1 MPRIATKTHCYSDII
16 MQDEYVTEADVPTA
30 SENGEAA
37 STAADLQAQL
47 DAANA
52 RAEDNYNKFLLAMA
66 DFENYKKRIER
77 QFREIADSG
86 RRELLKN
93 FLPVLDNL
101 ERALSVEETSLEALR
116 NGVQQTLKGF
126 ESVLGIE
133 GVKAVSLKGQKFDP
147 KLAEAIG
154 TQQAEGLED
163 DTVLHEA
170 QRAYTIGDE
179 LLRPAKVIVVKNS
192 PE

>member
-1 MPRIATKTHCYSDII
+1 
-16 MQDEYVTEADVPTA
+16 MQDEYVTEADVPAA
-30 SENGEAA
+30 SENGA
-37 STAADLQAQL
+37 SSATGLQAQL

-77 QFREIADSG
+77 QFRDIAESG
-86 RRELLKN
+86 KRDLLKS
-93 FLPVLDNL
+93 FLPVIDNL

-116 NGVQQTLKGF
+116 NGVAQTLRGF
-126 ESVLGIE
+126 ESVLNLE

-154 TQQAEGLED
+154 TQQAEGVED

-170 QRAYTIGDE
+170 QRAYLVGEE
-179 LLRPAKVIVVKNS
+179 LLRPAKVIVAKQRS
-192 PE
+192 E

>member
-1 MPRIATKTHCYSDII
+1 
-16 MQDEYVTEADVPTA
+16 MQDEYITEADVPAA
-30 SENGEAA
+30 SENGE
-37 STAADLQAQL
+37 TAAATAELQAQL
-47 DAANA
+47 DAAVA
-52 RAEDNYNKFLLAMA
+52 RADDNYNKFLLAMA

-101 ERALSVEETSLEALR
+101 ERALSVEATSTEALR

-126 ESVLGIE
+126 ETVLGIE
-133 GVKAVSLKGQKFDP
+133 GVKPLSLKGRKFDP

-154 TQQAEGLED
+154 TQKAEGVED
-163 DTVLHEA
+163 DTVLEEA
-170 QRAYTIGDE
+170 QRAYMIGDE
-179 LLRPAKVIVVKNS
+179 LLRPAKVIVAKS
-192 PE
+192 SDE

>member
-1 MPRIATKTHCYSDII
+1 
-16 MQDEYVTEADVPTA
+16 MQDEYVTEADVPAA
-30 SENGEAA
+30 SENGE
-37 STAADLQAQL
+37 SNDTAQLQAQL

-52 RAEDNYNKFLLAMA
+52 RADDNYNKFLLAMA

-77 QFREIADSG
+77 QFRDIADSG

-93 FLPVLDNL
+93 FLPVMDNL
-101 ERALSVEETSLEALR
+101 ERALSFDETSVEALR

-154 TQQAEGLED
+154 TQNAQGVED
-163 DTVLHEA
+163 DTVLEEA
-170 QRAYTIGDE
+170 QKAYLIGDE
-179 LLRPAKVIVVKNS
+179 LLRPAKVIVAKRLGD
-192 PE
+192 

>member
-1 MPRIATKTHCYSDII
+1 
-16 MQDEYVTEADVPTA
+16 MQDEYVTEADVPAA
-30 SENGEAA
+30 SENGGA
-37 STAADLQAQL
+37 STLDLQTQL

-77 QFREIADSG
+77 QFRDIADAG

-93 FLPVLDNL
+93 FLPVMDNL
-101 ERALSVEETSLEALR
+101 ERALSVEETSLDALR
-116 NGVQQTLKGF
+116 NGIQQTLKGF
-126 ESVLGIE
+126 ESVLAIE

-154 TQQAEGLED
+154 TQVAAGGVDD
-163 DTVLHEA
+163 DTVVEEA
-170 QRAYTIGDE
+170 QKAYLIGDE
-179 LLRPAKVIVVKNS
+179 LLRPAKVIVAKHAS
-192 PE
+192 E

>member
-1 MPRIATKTHCYSDII
+1 
-16 MQDEYVTEADVPTA
+16 MQDEYVTEADVPAA
-30 SENGEAA
+30 SENGESAVA
-37 STAADLQAQL
+37 TQALQAQL

-86 RRELLKN
+86 RRDLLKN

-116 NGVQQTLKGF
+116 GGVQQTLKGF
-126 ESVLGIE
+126 ESVLSLE
-133 GVKAVSLKGQKFDP
+133 GVKPLSLKGQKFDP

-154 TQQAEGLED
+154 TQPAEGVED

-170 QRAYTIGDE
+170 QRAYTIGED

-192 PE
+192 GE